1 MPRVYKGSVYRKCY
15 PGRLADPSESGS
27 ASPSEAAPGGGLLT
41 RWVSTDIRINK
52 PLPLMKHFGLNRV
65 LGARGGFIILTPLL
79 IRLNGYVKCISL
91 SLSLYIYIYNI
102 CMHVHMY
109 MRIHYMSFVICDL

>member
-41 RWVSTDIRINK
+41 RWVSTDIRNNK
-52 PLPLMKHFGLNRV
+52 PLPPHEAFWFKSSSG
-65 LGARGGFIILTPLL
+65 GQGGFIILTPLL
-79 IRLNGYVKCISL
+79 IRLNGYIDKDA
-91 SLSLYIYIYNI
+91 YI
-102 CMHVHMY
+102 
-109 MRIHYMSFVICDL
+109 